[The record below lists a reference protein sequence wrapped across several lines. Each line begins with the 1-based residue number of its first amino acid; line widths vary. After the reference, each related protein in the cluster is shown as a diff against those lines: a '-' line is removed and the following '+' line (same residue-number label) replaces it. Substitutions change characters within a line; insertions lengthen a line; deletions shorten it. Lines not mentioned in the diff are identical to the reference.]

1 MTSTFKKGLWQEI
14 GKPLQTKYLKLLGF
28 ERRLFSLNI
37 LPFEGKATGV
47 FSSLSTRNLVQQ
59 STDQSPP
66 YTHPPTRHL
75 PLSVGNFS
83 YISSIQPPQTSSDTQ
98 KRPWSWSCEWKGDTG
113 VQPFLLLSSVPS
125 LGSVSHHLVSCFF
138 YVNALDTCES

>member
-1 MTSTFKKGLWQEI
+1 MTSTFKKGLWLEI
-14 GKPLQTKYLKLLGF
+14 GKQLQTKYLKLLGF
-28 ERRLFSLNI
+28 ECRLFFNI

-75 PLSVGNFS
+75 PLSVRNFS
-83 YISSIQPPQTSSDTQ
+83 YISSIQPPQTS
-98 KRPWSWSCEWKGDTG
+98 
-113 VQPFLLLSSVPS
+113 
-125 LGSVSHHLVSCFF
+125 
-138 YVNALDTCES
+138 

>member
-28 ERRLFSLNI
+28 ERRLFLNI

-66 YTHPPTRHL
+66 YTHPPTRCL
-75 PLSVGNFS
+75 PLSVANFS
-83 YISSIQPPQTSSDTQ
+83 YISSIQPPQTSSDT
-98 KRPWSWSCEWKGDTG
+98 REMP
-113 VQPFLLLSSVPS
+113 
-125 LGSVSHHLVSCFF
+125 
-138 YVNALDTCES
+138 

>member
-66 YTHPPTRHL
+66 YTHPPTRCL
-75 PLSVGNFS
+75 PLSVANFS
-83 YISSIQPPQTSSDTQ
+83 YISSIQPPQTSSESEPQTPRRCLEEVVNRKATQ
-98 KRPWSWSCEWKGDTG
+98 VFNLSCSCLPFPPWA
-113 VQPFLLLSSVPS
+113 V
-125 LGSVSHHLVSCFF
+125 
-138 YVNALDTCES
+138 